1 MSQNNKAMKILDG
14 IFIGFTMVLV
24 MAVAGLPLEWLLD
37 LVSKT
42 SLAIEGISLAVV
54 SAALGLIYA
63 IAGSEQAPSGA
74 IPADDARNPVRSGTA
89 GGSLRTAV
97 ERRTR
102 GKIQ

>member
-24 MAVAGLPLEWLLD
+24 MSVAGLPLEWLLD

-54 SAALGLIYA
+54 SAALGLIYT
-63 IAGSEQAPSGA
+63 IAGSE
-74 IPADDARNPVRSGTA
+74 
-89 GGSLRTAV
+89 
-97 ERRTR
+97 
-102 GKIQ
+102 